1 MFKLKKLLNLVLCVC
16 FSIFSYLPVF
26 AETKQYA
33 YMESNSTN
41 GVTLTVEW
49 NEPVLGQPTTF
60 YVSATGGS
68 DAYKFRMDAPSY
80 SNPGENAYEPV
91 ADSSRGEWQNYT
103 NECSSTEYSFTM
115 TASGTYNFKFYVMDA
130 VSNVYYLRV
139 NTYIQ
144 VSDAAYPSIDSIV
157 QSAVTQCKQETDG
170 SDYQKALWLHDW
182 LLNQLEYDNSLQ
194 WSSAESALTR
204 GSGTCQAYESAY
216 SQLLTAA
223 DIENAETRDTYDGHT
238 WNAVKLDGEW
248 YQVDCT
254 WDDTDDHWYNF
265 DQRHLYFGL
274 TDELMAI
281 AHPGHSKI
289 YTSEDYI
296 THSTSLENNYF
307 VQNGDAKKWAQ
318 EFIGTHNFG
327 GHLSARE
334 TQFTIPADN
343 ASYPPSISG
352 IQNRIIAYGINH
364 IDPRLWMNEEETI
377 QIHADANSTEFYFT
391 ANYINNI
398 PDQKCGP
405 NATWRLEGDGKLII
419 SGSGI
424 VDGIDWYK
432 KNDLYNYL
440 KDKAKSIIV
449 EEGITEIQ
457 GFSFC
462 EFEYLRDVR
471 LPGTMKKIP
480 EGLFENC
487 SRLKE
492 ITYSENLTEIGDYA
506 FYGCSLL
513 EKVEF
518 PSSLS
523 KIGSFAFDDCSLL
536 KEVYLPQNCELSKN
550 YVFESSTII
559 TIDSFNSKVGKSLTQ
574 KDFTKFY
581 PWNIIRSK
589 TNLNFGFYIMENEE
603 GKYYLAAKKYYGD
616 QNHIEI
622 PDEVDSLKTEWVYEF
637 AIDDTVSSKELM
649 LPESVKKVNYGFTKT
664 PELMYVPKNV
674 EEFEGYYYGNIQCYK
689 GSAAEE
695 YAKRHNNKIEYVEDM
710 DEEYVGHNYVK
721 KDDIPPGCTTEGE
734 QGEVTCSICGKILKG
749 SVSIPPTGH
758 SYSTEWV
765 IDKESSCTEEGE
777 KSHHCLNCNARKDVT
792 SIPVKEHVYSWFET
806 KPETCTEEGYQK
818 YQCVFC
824 GKEKIDVYPPLGHD
838 WYSEVILCEPTIS
851 EKGTKV
857 FYCSRCEE
865 TKKEYYEQTGLMRL
879 YGNTRYETMNVLLN
893 QGINQADTVI
903 VCSGLNF
910 PDALSA
916 SSLAGKNSPILLTD
930 PNELSLEVSIQIG
943 RLNPKQIYVIGGEA
957 AVSTG
962 VFQQLQGMVSNVQ
975 RISGQTRY
983 ETSLELFKL
992 CHEKN
997 PNSDTVIIATGT
1009 NFADAL
1015 SISSYASYSG
1025 NPIVLC
1031 DPTNG
1036 VDSTALNLIQKY
1048 GYTKAII
1055 VGGNNAVPVL
1065 VEKQLSKYGCVSINR
1080 LSGTTRY
1087 ETSIEIAKYGEKH
1100 GLSMNGAMY
1109 VTGKN
1114 YPDALAAGP
1123 IAGSI
1128 ASNLLLI
1135 DEEKVDESYLGNYKT
1150 KVTKAYVIG
1159 GENAVSY
1166 GAMASV
1172 ANALNIEIHN

>member
-1 MFKLKKLLNLVLCVC
+1 
-16 FSIFSYLPVF
+16 
-26 AETKQYA
+26 
-33 YMESNSTN
+33 
-41 GVTLTVEW
+41 
-49 NEPVLGQPTTF
+49 
-60 YVSATGGS
+60 
-68 DAYKFRMDAPSY
+68 
-80 SNPGENAYEPV
+80 
-91 ADSSRGEWQNYT
+91 
-103 NECSSTEYSFTM
+103 
-115 TASGTYNFKFYVMDA
+115 
-130 VSNVYYLRV
+130 
-139 NTYIQ
+139 
-144 VSDAAYPSIDSIV
+144 
-157 QSAVTQCKQETDG
+157 
-170 SDYQKALWLHDW
+170 
-182 LLNQLEYDNSLQ
+182 
-194 WSSAESALTR
+194 
-204 GSGTCQAYESAY
+204 
-216 SQLLTAA
+216 
-223 DIENAETRDTYDGHT
+223 
-238 WNAVKLDGEW
+238 
-248 YQVDCT
+248 
-254 WDDTDDHWYNF
+254 
-265 DQRHLYFGL
+265 
-274 TDELMAI
+274 
-281 AHPGHSKI
+281 
-289 YTSEDYI
+289 
-296 THSTSLENNYF
+296 
-307 VQNGDAKKWAQ
+307 
-318 EFIGTHNFG
+318 
-327 GHLSARE
+327 
-334 TQFTIPADN
+334 
-343 ASYPPSISG
+343 
-352 IQNRIIAYGINH
+352 
-364 IDPRLWMNEEETI
+364 MNEEETI

-457 GFSFC
+457 GFSFY

-471 LPGTMKKIP
+471 LPETMKKIP
-480 EGLFENC
+480 ERLFGNC

-536 KEVYLPQNCELSKN
+536 KEVYLPENCELSK
-550 YVFESSTII
+550 YHPFESSTII
-559 TIDSFNSKVGKSLTQ
+559 TIDSFDSKVGKSLTQ
-574 KDFTKFY
+574 KDFTRFY
-581 PWNIIRSK
+581 LWNIIRSK

-603 GKYYLAAKKYYGD
+603 GDYYLAPTKYYGD
-616 QNHIEI
+616 ENHIEI
-622 PDEVDSLKTEWVYEF
+622 PDEVDTFKTEWIYEF
-637 AIDDTVSSKELM
+637 DINGNAGTKELSI
-649 LPESVKKVNYGFTKT
+649 PESAKKATFAMSCYPK
-664 PELMYVPKNV
+664 LMYIPKNV
-674 EEFEGYYYGNIQCYK
+674 EEFDGYYHGIIQCYK
-689 GSAAEE
+689 DSAADE
-695 YAKRHNNKIEYVEDM
+695 YAKAQYITTEYVEDIG
-710 DEEYVGHNYVK
+710 EEYKGHNNMK
-721 KDDIPPGCTTEGE
+721 NDDIPPGCTTEGE
-734 QGEVTCSICGKILKG
+734 QGKVTCSICGKVLKEP
-749 SVSIPPTGH
+749 VSIPPTGH

-777 KSHHCLNCNARKDVT
+777 KSHHCLYCNARKDVT

-824 GKEKIDVYPPLGHD
+824 GKEKKDVYPPLGHD

-1065 VEKQLSKYGCVSINR
+1065 VEKQLSKSGCVSINR